1 MLVVLVCVNNF
12 WISGQI
18 LLNSVWTQY
27 FLGCYVESLLR
38 ALEKLRKATTAFIM
52 SVCLLVCI
60 EQFDSHWKDV
70 MKFEIFIF
78 FEKPSRKFKF
88 Y

>member
-1 MLVVLVCVNNF
+1 MHPVLPRMLCRIISKSVV
-12 WISGQI
+12 
-18 LLNSVWTQY
+18 
-27 FLGCYVESLLR
+27 
-38 ALEKLRKATTAFIM
+38 KLRKATTAFIM
-52 SVCLLVCI
+52 SVCLLVCM

-70 MKFEIFIF
+70 TKFEMFIF